1 MFYLHLSHA
10 LIGIFF
16 ITDVGRLDLD
26 MQSNWKNK
34 YINIMNK
41 YIINIKWNK
50 FEYKFVD
57 VFFNAIAKIQG
68 FNSHIQQKLYL

>member
-1 MFYLHLSHA
+1 
-10 LIGIFF
+10 
-16 ITDVGRLDLD
+16 
-26 MQSNWKNK
+26 
-34 YINIMNK
+34 MNK

-68 FNSHIQQKLYL
+68 FNSYIQQKLCLEHSQLSIQYQKN